1 MASNLRKTIEFCGKS
16 YKKEITK
23 LLIIN
28 AFLVIATLGL
38 FYFLKFSIYTFIPVA
53 LIGVFDFLF
62 ISSFSSKKKKMQEER
77 EDEFIS
83 LVSYFQVF
91 INNGI
96 NVYQS
101 FKSLINYSS
110 TWMSEQISEL
120 IEEIDKDK
128 TVQPFINFA
137 NKFVSPIVANVM
149 VSIYQMVD
157 QGDSREQLNQFTIF
171 FSQLS
176 KNNQKNLI
184 DKKERSLSTLD
195 VFPLV
200 GTGLTTIL
208 ITLSIV
214 LIMGDLVHVF

>member
-1 MASNLRKTIEFCGKS
+1 
-16 YKKEITK
+16 
-23 LLIIN
+23 
-28 AFLVIATLGL
+28 
-38 FYFLKFSIYTFIPVA
+38 
-53 LIGVFDFLF
+53 
-62 ISSFSSKKKKMQEER
+62 MQEER

-171 FSQLS
+171 FLQKFYNIFMHYFSATI
-176 KNNQKNLI
+176 NNFFGFHNI
-184 DKKERSLSTLD
+184 I
-195 VFPLV
+195 F
-200 GTGLTTIL
+200 TIF
-208 ITLSIV
+208 IF
-214 LIMGDLVHVF
+214 D